1 MNSKS
6 KTYLF
11 DFDGTLVDS
20 MPTYI
25 KIMLDIL
32 DEEGVAYE
40 RDIVKIITPLG
51 YSGAAEYYNT
61 IGVKTP
67 AEELSREMRAR
78 ALNAYTYEIGA
89 KEDVIDALLKLKADG
104 CSLNVL
110 TASPH
115 STLDPCLKRLGIWD
129 LFDNVWSCED
139 FDTTK
144 SDPEIYVAAAKRI
157 GVDKGDVIFIDD
169 NINAVSTAKR
179 AGMTSYAV
187 FDESSADMIDEMRAV
202 SDRYIYSFKELI

>member
-1 MNSKS
+1 MADFK

-32 DEEGVAYE
+32 DEEGISYTK
-40 RDIVKIITPLG
+40 DIVKIITPLG

-67 AEELSREMRAR
+67 AEELSREMRSR
-78 ALNAYTYEIGA
+78 ALHAYTYDIGA
-89 KEDVIDALLKLKADG
+89 KDDVIESLLKLKADG
-104 CSLNVL
+104 CDLNVL

-115 STLDPCLKRLGIWD
+115 STLDPCLIRLGIWD
-129 LFDNVWSCED
+129 LFTNVWSCED
-139 FDTTK
+139 FNTTK
-144 SDPEIYVAAAKRI
+144 SDPKIYALAAERI
-157 GVDKGDVIFIDD
+157 GVPKESVIFIDD
-169 NINAVSTAKR
+169 NINAVKTAKR
-179 AGMTSYAV
+179 AGMISYAV
-187 FDESSADMIDEMRAV
+187 FDESSADMIDELRAA
-202 SDRYIYSFKELI
+202 SDRYIYSFKELL